1 MCATSMVCHRIWED
15 RGGFD
20 AWRKE
25 GRLGFLRGVRGSQ
38 RGAAGCQRG
47 AADCQCGVTEH
58 RPAAAGK
65 AEEGAAAS
73 RP

>member
-1 MCATSMVCHRIWED
+1 MCTTSMACHRIWED
-15 RGGFD
+15 LGGLD

-38 RGAAGCQRG
+38 HG
-47 AADCQCGVTEH
+47 AADCQCGVAEH